1 MGDCCFAAGTLV
13 HTYHGDVTI
22 ERIRAG
28 DMVLSRN
35 RTTGKQEYKRVTALT
50 AQHRDK
56 LIELRVEGEPEPLR
70 PSINH
75 PFWVLRG
82 PSQQAAWIVADSMR
96 VGDLVLDLKG
106 EWRKVLSVKTLE
118 GMQTVYNFEVDD
130 NHDYFVGTTGLLV
143 HNSFCPLFHG
153 TDLESAFDI
162 AEHGIETEA
171 TDFFMSSSQGEA
183 EYYAKYNPAGG
194 EPALVSITLP
204 DSVAAKLEA
213 AGDLQIINNSTYRF
227 LPGAWQILN
236 DLGFNLVPGK

>member
-1 MGDCCFAAGTLV
+1 
-13 HTYHGDVTI
+13 
-22 ERIRAG
+22 
-28 DMVLSRN
+28 
-35 RTTGKQEYKRVTALT
+35 
-50 AQHRDK
+50 
-56 LIELRVEGEPEPLR
+56 
-70 PSINH
+70 
-75 PFWVLRG
+75 
-82 PSQQAAWIVADSMR
+82 MR